1 MKKNDFLK
9 KVNEILETDIKSL
22 EEEIRIDS
30 IGVMSLIAFID
41 ENFDKT
47 IKMDQF
53 DTIKSLN
60 DLIKLIGEEN
70 FE

>member
-9 KVNEILETDIKSL
+9 KVNEILEIDIKSL
-22 EEEIRIDS
+22 DEEIKIDS

-53 DTIKSLN
+53 DNVKSLN
-60 DLIKLIGEEN
+60 DLIKVIGEEN

>member
-1 MKKNDFLK
+1 MKKIEFLNK
-9 KVNEILETDIKSL
+9 INEILETDIKTF
-22 EEEIRIDS
+22 EEEIKIDS

-47 IKMDQF
+47 IKMEQF
-53 DTIKSLN
+53 DSVKSIN
-60 DLIKLIGEEN
+60 DLINIIGQDK